1 MYIKIYKFVIVVII
15 MANNELE
22 ALKNEIE
29 AVREEINTYIEYP
42 EILWV
47 FLYQKLT
54 DGYILHILIIILR
67 YKIVFLMCKLS
78 GGHKL

>member
-15 MANNELE
+15 MANSELE

-42 EILWV
+42 EIFQEELV
-47 FLYQKLT
+47 ESSKKI
-54 DGYILHILIIILR
+54 DILINK
-67 YKIVFLMCKLS
+67 YMYLS
-78 GGHKL
+78 K